1 MLQRSVNFLARFG
14 SCGILY
20 ILTSPRTNLT
30 FPTRGEVWGVRC
42 AVRLCIYTQILLL
55 ALLLP
60 LSHLRCHIVITRITV
75 VMSRSAIIAVFS
87 AQRVKIAIDMV
98 TMFVLYVSFFIC
110 LFLYSSSPLESHQ
123 IEQKEIFSHFSLNV
137 LRMIPPPPPC
147 SSSGSL
153 QKCEHSKA

>member
-1 MLQRSVNFLARFG
+1 MSSTFRRFTNIPRVFIISTCTHHKCCNVPLISWLG
-14 SCGILY
+14 SCSILY

-42 AVRLCIYTQILLL
+42 AVRLCIYSLILLL

-60 LSHLRCHIVITRITV
+60 LSHLRCHIVITGITV

-87 AQRVKIAIDMV
+87 AQRVKIAIDKV

-123 IEQKEIFSHFSLNV
+123 IE
-137 LRMIPPPPPC
+137 
-147 SSSGSL
+147 
-153 QKCEHSKA
+153 